1 MKSITIKGSER
12 ESVGKVATKALR
24 NAGAVP
30 CVIYGGNQP
39 VHFSAD
45 ERAFKNLVYTP
56 NAHTVVIEL
65 GDKSFNAVLQDIQVH
80 PVSDKILHI
89 DFFQLFDNK
98 EITMEVPVKITGVS
112 PGVLLGG
119 DLRLNTRRLKVKAL
133 PKNLPDFVEANISE
147 LQMGNK
153 LYITKLVSDSYK
165 LLHPD
170 NTVVA
175 QVRISRAA
183 MKAAQEAAKAAKAP
197 AKGKRKNNS
206 IQLFFKSISFTTG
219 AFFIYRHKKTV
230 QLERFFY
237 SLNYIRFRIV
247 KFQQSD

>member
-30 CVIYGGNQP
+30 CVLYGGDQP
-39 VHFSAD
+39 VHFSA
-45 ERAFKNLVYTP
+45 EEAAFKNLVYTP

-65 GDKSFNAVLQDIQVH
+65 GKGKSFNAVLQDIQVH

-89 DFFQLFDNK
+89 DFYQLFDNK
-98 EITMEVPVKITGVS
+98 EVTMEVPVRMIGTS

-119 DLRLNTRRLKVKAL
+119 DLRINQRKLKVKAL
-133 PKNLPDFVEANISE
+133 PANLPDFLDADISPLE
-147 LQMGNK
+147 MGNK
-153 LYITKLVSDSYK
+153 LYVTKLFSDKYK
-165 LLHPD
+165 VLHPE
-170 NTVVA
+170 NTVVC

-197 AKGKRKNNS
+197 AKGK
-206 IQLFFKSISFTTG
+206 
-219 AFFIYRHKKTV
+219 KK
-230 QLERFFY
+230 
-237 SLNYIRFRIV
+237 
-247 KFQQSD
+247 